1 MAGKSKNNDSKKLEN
16 LDEMLD
22 DIDFTS
28 VIARLSGAQLTE
40 EQKTSCEKFDEVYD
54 ATHPES

>member
-1 MAGKSKNNDSKKLEN
+1 MEKGKTNGNRD

-22 DIDFTS
+22 DIDFTA

-54 ATHPES
+54 ATHPET

>member
-1 MAGKSKNNDSKKLEN
+1 MAGKSKNNSSKKL
-16 LDEMLD
+16 DEMID
-22 DIDFTS
+22 DIDFTA

-54 ATHPES
+54 ATHPEA

>member
-1 MAGKSKNNDSKKLEN
+1 MKKDKPNEN
-16 LDEMLD
+16 RTLNEMID
-22 DIDFTS
+22 DIDFTA

-54 ATHPES
+54 ATHPDLKN

>member
-22 DIDFTS
+22 DIDFTA